1 MNLRMSGMNK
11 YKKHLLCNEM
21 ERNVK
26 NIDTVFDSRQF
37 FDPCKNFMNPRH
49 PSHPHQNLDPR
60 HPLNP
65 CHLSYLAD
73 SIICMTLP
81 WKGLIRK
88 RAENGRLLFSTTF
101 TAKYELVSD
110 LTQENAWLK
119 RFHFMAIRK
128 IKICYFTR

>member
-26 NIDTVFDSRQF
+26 NIDIVFDSRQF

-81 WKGLIRK
+81 
-88 RAENGRLLFSTTF
+88 
-101 TAKYELVSD
+101 
-110 LTQENAWLK
+110 
-119 RFHFMAIRK
+119 
-128 IKICYFTR
+128 